1 MTRDFVPCG
10 DYVTN
15 VGRHAGRTF
24 CRSQT
29 EPNRLESQMSIL
41 QKQLMLVCCTAVM
54 ALGGNGQ
61 VLAQFGGGRAER
73 GADEEQQLTDEP
85 AETITVTLWILRISD
100 TEQLPADELAAN
112 LVEHAF
118 NLPPNV
124 GTVDEVR
131 DLITRM
137 KVAGILRD
145 ARELRITALDGQ
157 AVQTQRGSNMPR
169 VIATSVDPRA
179 GRVNSLQMEPVG
191 TLVELRPRIDSN
203 RNIQVSLKMS
213 ASQME
218 KSKEIV
224 MAEPVGGSPA
234 FADVVTTRQFNTAA
248 SLKSGSA
255 VLLQSETLA
264 SPKSEIDLIILGAT
278 ILPTE

>member
-1 MTRDFVPCG
+1 
-10 DYVTN
+10 
-15 VGRHAGRTF
+15 
-24 CRSQT
+24 
-29 EPNRLESQMSIL
+29 MSIL
-41 QKQLMLVCCTAVM
+41 QKQLMIVCWTTGM
-54 ALGGNGQ
+54 ALGTNVQ
-61 VLAQFGGGRAER
+61 ALAQFGGGRAER

-131 DLITRM
+131 DLIARM

-203 RNIQVSLKMS
+203 RNIQVSLKVS

-218 KSKEIV
+218 KSEEIV
-224 MAEPVGGSPA
+224 MAEPVGGSPT